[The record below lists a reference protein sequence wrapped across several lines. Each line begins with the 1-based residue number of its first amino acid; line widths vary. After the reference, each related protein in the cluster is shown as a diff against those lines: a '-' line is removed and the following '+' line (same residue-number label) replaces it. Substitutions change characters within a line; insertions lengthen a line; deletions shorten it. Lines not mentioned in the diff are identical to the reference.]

1 MPARTPERDYSG
13 TPLPRKLGVREGSE
27 VLILAEGAHQ
37 RLAGPYDVIVFF
49 ALTQAEVASRFAQLA
64 ERLEPNGRLWL
75 CWPKRASGIVTD
87 ITENALREIILPSGL
102 VDNKVAAID
111 ESWSGLQFVIRLR
124 NRASA

>member
-13 TPLPRKLGVREGSE
+13 TPLPRKLGIREGSE

-49 ALTQAEVASRFAQLA
+49 ALTQAEVIRRFAELA
-64 ERLEPNGRLWL
+64 VQLEPNGRLWL
-75 CWPKRASGIVTD
+75 CWPKRASGIATD

-111 ESWSGLQFVIRLR
+111 ERWSGLQFVIRLK